1 MPGFCTLHS
10 GDADYIVDRIDAE
23 CCRWCKSPVTC
34 QPETLA
40 MTEKTE
46 SLRTQPM
53 VHGCVSERRLTIKGE
68 HALNSGVRVSRLD
81 TLIKRVPLAP
91 VIPVVK

>member
-1 MPGFCTLHS
+1 MLS

-23 CCRWCKSPVTC
+23 CCWYKSPVAC

-46 SLRTQPM
+46 SLP
-53 VHGCVSERRLTIKGE
+53 
-68 HALNSGVRVSRLD
+68 A
-81 TLIKRVPLAP
+81 
-91 VIPVVK
+91 

>member
-1 MPGFCTLHS
+1 
-10 GDADYIVDRIDAE
+10 
-23 CCRWCKSPVTC
+23 
-34 QPETLA
+34 
-40 MTEKTE
+40 
-46 SLRTQPM
+46 M

>member
-1 MPGFCTLHS
+1 MADVEIHDDMDGGMGECEGMHQVRTAVELLYGIRR

-53 VHGCVSERRLTIKGE
+53 TAGCRSVGC
-68 HALNSGVRVSRLD
+68 
-81 TLIKRVPLAP
+81 P
-91 VIPVVK
+91 